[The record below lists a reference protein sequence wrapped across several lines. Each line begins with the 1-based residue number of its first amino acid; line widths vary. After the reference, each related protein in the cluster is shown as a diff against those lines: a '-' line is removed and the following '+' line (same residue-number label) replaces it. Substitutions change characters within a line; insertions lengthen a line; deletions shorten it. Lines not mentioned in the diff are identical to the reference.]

1 MARERAQWLRARAED
16 LGLIPNT
23 YMVAHLTN
31 ASLRIYDAPF
41 CPLQV
46 LHAHGVQTHLQ
57 VHRQPTLIKKITKG
71 AVQPRVLFKSIRW
84 ARKKNTNELC
94 NIFDYK

>member
-1 MARERAQWLRARAED
+1 MKVFKFYLLTVQFKSKVLRAGQGVARERAQWLRARAED

-23 YMVAHLTN
+23 YMVAHPTN
-31 ASLRIYDAPF
+31 ASLRRSDAPF

-57 VHRQPTLIKKITKG
+57 VHRYPTLIKK
-71 AVQPRVLFKSIRW
+71 
-84 ARKKNTNELC
+84 
-94 NIFDYK
+94 